1 MSSTE
6 AKTVPET
13 GTSESGV
20 LDLRLEV
27 VVIPVSDVDRAKD
40 FYTGLGWRLDADVT
54 TGDDLR
60 LIQFTPPG
68 SSCSIQFGTNLT
80 SAAPGSARGLYLA
93 VADIEAAR
101 DQLVARQVEVSGVFH
116 EESLGGRFE
125 YGADRRAAGPASER
139 SSYGS
144 FASFNDPDG
153 NGWLLQEI
161 TTRLPGRLDPAT
173 TSFAS
178 ASDLARAMERASVA
192 HGEHEKRTGQA
203 DASWPD
209 WYAEYMVRER
219 SGEELPS

>member
-1 MSSTE
+1 MSSTD
-6 AKTVPET
+6 AKTV
-13 GTSESGV
+13 SANESGDQAV
-20 LDLRLEV
+20 LDLKLEV
-27 VVIPVSDVDRAKD
+27 VVIPVSDVDRAKA
-40 FYTGLGWRLDADVT
+40 FYTDLGWRLDADVV

-93 VADIEAAR
+93 VADIDTAR
-101 DQLVARQVEVSGVFH
+101 AQLVAGDVGVSEVFH

-125 YGADRRAAGPASER
+125 YGTDRRASGPAANR

-153 NGWLLQEI
+153 NGWLLQEV
-161 TTRLPGRLDPAT
+161 TTRLPGRVDAAT

-178 ASDLARAMERASVA
+178 ASDLARAMERASAA
-192 HGEHEKRTGQA
+192 HGEHEKRIGHA
-203 DASWPD
+203 DPNWPD
-209 WYAEYMVRER
+209 WYAEYMVREQA
-219 SGEELPS
+219 GEELPS